1 MNLFDEKNLIKW
13 VALLP
18 ILSVIVT
25 TIIFVST
32 GINSRKINLEQETFH
47 RQIKFLKNH
56 KEEVSNKVG
65 HMVSFLQNSKELQ
78 KEQAKQ
84 DVKHM
89 VELALAIIKTIY
101 DSNEHLSDNEILDK
115 IKSSLRDIRF
125 WDGTGYF
132 FIYTLNGDCVL
143 LPTKSSLEGT
153 NFLKLQD
160 ANKKFTIKDAI
171 DIIKKNAE
179 GYDEWYWYKPNEK
192 VMKRKIGF
200 IKSFLPLNIYI
211 GTARYEEDILNNIKN
226 KMVKSLEER
235 EKEFF
240 IYDKYGNSILNN
252 HKSIDANEVSLAVI
266 GGKVIPEGFFINHT
280 VSTYFNIFK
289 ELDAGTFFIRYLPE
303 FEWVVGA
310 GIYTDQVKK
319 DLILEKEKLE
329 AGYIKIIKNRIF
341 IAFIIMLVILAI
353 TVFFASN
360 LKKVLKNYQKDLLK
374 QREKLLHSLKH
385 DYLTSL
391 PNRLLLTDRLE
402 QSIKH
407 FSRDNKKIAII
418 FIDIDKFKSIN
429 DSLGH
434 DVGDILLK
442 KIAKRLKKSIRSS
455 DTVARF
461 GGDEFVVLLD
471 GFRKIHDI
479 MRVINKIDRSLI
491 KPIVTN
497 EVKHNVT
504 LSMGISVFPNDGED
518 IQSILKNADIAM
530 YKAKNEGGDRYRFF
544 TQKMNDDTQNL
555 IDIEKSLKLGIERGE
570 FVLHYQPLINSK
582 SGKIVGVEALIRW
595 NHPQKGLI
603 YPDQFISIAE
613 QSSVIKDMGKWVMHE
628 AMGQMKKWKNRGY
641 SIEKMSI
648 NVAVKQLES
657 SGFIDCVKRNLELTS
672 CKAEWVELEI
682 VERFA
687 MKDVKKS
694 IQVLNELRKI
704 NIDLSI
710 DDFGTGHSSLAYL
723 KELPITKLKIDRAFV
738 KNILNSY
745 EDKAIAESIL
755 ALGLGLKLKVLAEGI
770 ENEEQREFFT
780 YHGCHEMQGY
790 LFSRPVPAN
799 EVEKLLEKRWI

>member
-1 MNLFDEKNLIKW
+1 MSLFDEKNLIKW
-13 VALLP
+13 VVILP

-32 GINSRKINLEQETFH
+32 GINSRKTNLEKEAFNKQV
-47 RQIKFLKNH
+47 KFLKYH
-56 KEEVSNKVG
+56 KEEVKNKVD
-65 HMVSFLQNSKELQ
+65 HIISFLRDSKELQ
-78 KEQAKQ
+78 KEQSKQ

-101 DSNEHLSDNEILDK
+101 DSNEHLGDDEILDK

-125 WDGTGYF
+125 WNGTGYF
-132 FIYTLNGDCVL
+132 FIYTLTGDCVL

-153 NFLKLQD
+153 NFINLQD

-171 DIIKKNAE
+171 DIIKKYGE
-179 GYDEWYWYKPNEK
+179 GYDEWYWYKPKEK
-192 VMKRKIGF
+192 IMKRKLGF
-200 IKSFLPLNIYI
+200 IKAFLPLDIYI

-226 KMVKSLEER
+226 KLVKSLEER

-240 IYDKYGNSILNN
+240 IYDKYGNSIMNN
-252 HKSIDANEVSLAVI
+252 HKSIDVNEVSLAVI
-266 GGKVIPEGFFINHT
+266 GGKIIPEGFFINHT

-289 ELDAGTFFIRYLPE
+289 ELNAGTFFVKYLPE

-310 GIYTDQVKK
+310 GIYTDEVKK
-319 DLILEKEKLE
+319 SLILEKEKLK
-329 AGYIKIIKNRIF
+329 AGYVKMLKNRLF
-341 IAFIIMLVILAI
+341 IAFIIMLVILAT

-360 LKKVLKNYQKDLLK
+360 LKKVLKNYQKDLLEQK
-374 QREKLLHSLKH
+374 EKLLHSLKH

-442 KIAKRLKKSIRSS
+442 NIAKRLKKSIRSS

-461 GGDEFVVLLD
+461 GGDEFVILLD
-471 GFRKIHDI
+471 GFRKVNDI
-479 MRVINKIDRSLI
+479 IKVINKIEKSLI
-491 KPIVTN
+491 KPVIIN
-497 EVKHNVT
+497 EIRHSVT
-504 LSMGISVFPNDGED
+504 LSMGISVFPNDGEN

-530 YKAKNEGGDRYRFF
+530 YKAKNEGGNRYRFF
-544 TQKMNDDTQNL
+544 TQKMNEDTQNL
-555 IDIEKSLKLGIERGE
+555 IEMEKALKIGVEKGE
-570 FVLHYQPLINSK
+570 FVLYYQPLINSK
-582 SGKIVGVEALIRW
+582 SGKIIGVEALLRW
-595 NHPQKGLI
+595 NHPKKGLI

-613 QSSVIKDMGKWVMHE
+613 QSSVIKDMGKWIIYE
-628 AMGQMKKWKNRGY
+628 AMNQMKKWKNRGY
-641 SIEKMSI
+641 NIEKMSI
-648 NVAVKQLES
+648 NVAVKQLEN
-657 SGFIDCVKRNLELTS
+657 SGFIDCIKNNLELTS
-672 CKAEWVELEI
+672 CKAEWIELEI

-687 MKDVKKS
+687 MKNVKKS
-694 IQVLNELRKI
+694 IYVLNELRKL
-704 NIDLSI
+704 NIDISI
-710 DDFGTGHSSLAYL
+710 DDFGTGYSSLSCL

-770 ENEEQREFFT
+770 ENKEQREFFT
-780 YHGCHEMQGY
+780 YYGCHEMQGY
-790 LFSRPVPAN
+790 LFSRPVPVN
-799 EVEKLLEKRWI
+799 EVEKLLEKGWI